1 MKVVDSYAIKGRGT
15 VLTIDA
21 LPEELDAGSVV
32 TDGVSRWKVVGL
44 ETHARPRRSTN
55 GLPAGLLLRPNVP
68 LPAMGSELRL
78 VTESA

>member
-1 MKVVDSYAIKGRGT
+1 M
-15 VLTIDA
+15 
-21 LPEELDAGSVV
+21 

-44 ETHARPRRSTN
+44 EYHARPRRSTN